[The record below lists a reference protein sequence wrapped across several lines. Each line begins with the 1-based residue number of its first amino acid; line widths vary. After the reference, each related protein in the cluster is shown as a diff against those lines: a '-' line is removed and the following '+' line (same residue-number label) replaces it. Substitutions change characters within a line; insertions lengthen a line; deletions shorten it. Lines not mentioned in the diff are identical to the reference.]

1 LPDGSGAVLL
11 RLRDTVTEQ
20 EDETR
25 PGPIDGLAR
34 ILRELIKTPR
44 FRQSVGILMS
54 ELDPQSARLLVR
66 TLMWEDFSFFL
77 SLAGSSPDVIN
88 TWVIA
93 LDELMEQMS
102 KMPEPLLTDFASGM
116 VGKLN
121 GEALG
126 SAMAGALEL
135 IASISVSEDEGMRD
149 SLEGLRHDVAKGFA
163 RDDGSAAERLVE
175 QTMPIVSAWMGRV
188 GSESLVEGSP
198 ANRAVKAFS
207 EGIRQAAR
215 ENPEFVEGV
224 VTPLAD
230 AWRDAFE
237 EAGGTDE

>member
-1 LPDGSGAVLL
+1 MRDAV
-11 RLRDTVTEQ
+11 TAQVEG
-20 EDETR
+20 TR

-44 FRQSVGILMS
+44 FRQSVGILIS
-54 ELDPQSARLLVR
+54 ELDPEGARLLVR
-66 TLMWEDFSFFL
+66 TLIWEDFAFFL
-77 SLAGSSPDVIN
+77 SLAGSSPDVAN
-88 TWVIA
+88 TCVIA
-93 LDELMEQMS
+93 LDELMAQMS
-102 KMPEPLLTDFASGM
+102 KMPQPLLTDFASGV
-116 VGKLN
+116 VGRLD

-135 IASISVSEDEGMRD
+135 VASMSVAEDEGLRT
-149 SLEGLRHDVAKGFA
+149 SLERLRRDVAGGFA
-163 RDDGSAAERLVE
+163 RDEGSAAERLVE
-175 QTMPIVSAWMGRV
+175 QTMPLVSAWMGRV

-215 ENPEFVEGV
+215 GNPDFVEGV

-237 EAGGTDE
+237 EAGGADE